1 MTDRTWHLVEG
12 DGPIVATAIHDGHA
26 LREEVAA
33 LTALSDADRLRE
45 EDPYTGEW
53 TKIAATRLVAKRSR
67 FEVDLNRPRDKA
79 VYANPADAWG
89 LDLWKKPPSEA
100 LLGRSLEE
108 YDAFY
113 AELSRVLTG
122 LIQRFGGVVV
132 LDLHSYNHRRDGPD
146 GPEADPSQN
155 PEVNVGT
162 GTLERE
168 RWAPVVDRCVVDLQ
182 AHDFL
187 GRPLD
192 VRENVKFRGGNMSRW
207 INQNFNGKACS
218 IALEFKKF
226 FMDEWS
232 GDVDEKSYD
241 QIAPALRS
249 SASGLHGE
257 LERVLSGGS

>member
-1 MTDRTWHLVEG
+1 MTDQVWNLVEG

-33 LTALSDADRLRE
+33 LTALSSSDRLRE

-53 TKIAATRLVAKRSR
+53 TKVASTRLVATRSR
-67 FEVDLNRPRDKA
+67 FEVDLNRPREQA
-79 VYANPADAWG
+79 VYARPADAWG
-89 LDLWKKPPSEA
+89 LDLWKKPPSQA
-100 LLGRSLEE
+100 VLQRSLEE

-132 LDLHSYNHRRDGPD
+132 LDLHSYNHRREGPG

-162 GTLERE
+162 GTLDRQ
-168 RWAPVVDRCVVDLQ
+168 RWAPVVDRCMTDLRTH
-182 AHDFL
+182 AFL
-187 GRPLD
+187 GRSLD
-192 VRENVKFRGGNMSRW
+192 VRENVKFRGGNMSRF
-207 INQNFNGKACS
+207 INQGFDGKACS

-232 GDVDEKSYD
+232 GEIHEKSYN
-241 QIAPALRS
+241 QIAPALQS
-249 SASGLHGE
+249 AASGLRSE
-257 LERVLSGGS
+257 LLRAISSGT